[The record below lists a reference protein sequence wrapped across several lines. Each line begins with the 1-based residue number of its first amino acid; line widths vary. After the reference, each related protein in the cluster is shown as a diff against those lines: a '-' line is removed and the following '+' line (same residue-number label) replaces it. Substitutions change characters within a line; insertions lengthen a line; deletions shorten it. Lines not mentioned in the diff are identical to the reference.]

1 MSVDVVIPYKYRK
14 FLDEELSLIK
24 TVYPE
29 INEVLMIRK
38 PNPKYYLTLN
48 KIDIV
53 KNSSSQK
60 IILMDRVKPS
70 QIINLMRETRKEI
83 IDRILLILEIF
94 AQHAGSKE
102 AKLQIELARLKHQLP
117 LIKETIRYAKL
128 GELHGFLGAGRYGY
142 EKYYRMMRE
151 REARVRRELEK
162 LRSIRSRRRE
172 HRRQMG
178 YPHISIIGYTCAGK
192 TTLFNRL
199 THNLKPIGPEPFTTL
214 SPKSS
219 ALVIDGLKMILTD
232 TVGFI
237 RDLPHEIIEA
247 FYATLEE
254 IIDSNII
261 IHVIDASK
269 SIEAIIKEIVE
280 TRRIF
285 ERIGVHGIPIIIALN
300 KIDLLNSDEEI
311 KDKMRLVEKYVG
323 ENSIIVPISAINGKN
338 TKYLLNILKEIM
350 RRYSIENLRSKIWS
364 QTRQR

>member
-1 MSVDVVIPYKYRK
+1 MSVDVIIPYKYKR
-14 FLDEELSLIK
+14 FLDEELSLVK

-29 INEVLMIRK
+29 INEVIIVRK

-48 KIDIV
+48 KIEIV
-53 KNSSSQK
+53 KSSSSQK
-60 IILMDRVKPS
+60 IIIMDRVKPS
-70 QIINLMRETRKEI
+70 QIINLMRETRKEV
-83 IDRILLILEIF
+83 IDRVLLILEIF
-94 AQHAGSKE
+94 AEHAGSKE

-117 LIKETIRYAKL
+117 LIKEAIRYAKL

-151 REARVRRELEK
+151 KEARVRRELEK
-162 LRSIRSRRRE
+162 LRNIRSSRRNRRR
-172 HRRQMG
+172 RMG
-178 YPHISIIGYTCAGK
+178 YPHISIVGYTCAGK
-192 TTLFNRL
+192 TTLFNKL
-199 THNLKPIGPEPFTTL
+199 THNFKPIGPEPFTTL

-219 ALVIDGLKMILTD
+219 AITIDDMKMILTD

-269 SIEAIIKEIVE
+269 SNEAIVKEILE

-300 KIDLLNSDEEI
+300 KIDLLSNDEEI
-311 KDKMRLVEKYVG
+311 KEKLKLVKKYT
-323 ENSIIVPISAINGKN
+323 EESNIIVPISAYNGKN
-338 TKYLLNILKEIM
+338 IEYLQTILKEVV
-350 RRYSIENLRSKIWS
+350 RGLDLESIRSKIWA
-364 QTRQR
+364 